1 MMLLLY
7 WSILVI
13 IFPQLIITKATMWSV
28 MLHFDRKYKF
38 VHISLD
44 KVKYVNMTS
53 EKEQQIFKTEFELD
67 NATKPSFVESDTGR
81 IYWATVQNL
90 DLQEK
95 YHGSCPHTYCNK
107 TMITLQK
114 MARWTVEATRSDIHN
129 NNDSFYISENGMNLN
144 IKFKRNSRTSNASFF
159 LPMEFNKMPEISI
172 FMRRRFLFDKKV
184 KLKNMENS
192 KIYSCVVV
200 EYPML
205 RCLLTND
212 STWKIELTYRPMQI
226 YRESIMSVSIGV
238 IGSEK
243 NTSQTVKFRKLA
255 YVRKL
260 FSFINIPY
268 KSISEV
274 EIKSMSIYQ
283 PIHISK
289 IVLTKI
295 LTDEEYG
302 CININRSNA
311 GETNCKVRKGKNW
324 LLKVISPE
332 EQERNFSVEIIQDTS
347 SFTEDLMWKYFSSY
361 GYMYIQYFSLK
372 SYGNG
377 EITDIN
383 LHFHNKSLRIN
394 EISLISNYTE
404 YKFKRN
410 EESSTHNSSVAGFS
424 RITKGIWCI

>member
-28 MLHFDRKYKF
+28 MLHFDSKYKF

-44 KVKYVNMTS
+44 KVKYVNITS
-53 EKEQQIFKTEFELD
+53 EKEQGNFNTEFELD

-95 YHGSCPHTYCNK
+95 YHGHCPHTFCNK

-114 MARWTVEATRSDIHN
+114 MARWTLEATRSDIHN
-129 NNDSFYISENGMNLN
+129 NNDSFYILGNGIDLN

-159 LPMEFNKMPEISI
+159 LAMESNKWSEISF
-172 FMRRRFLFDKKV
+172 FMRKRFLLDIKV

-192 KIYSCVVV
+192 KIYSCVAT
-200 EYPML
+200 EYPRL

-212 STWKIELTYRPMQI
+212 SMWKIELTYQPMQI
-226 YRESIMSVSIGV
+226 YREFIMSASIGV

-255 YVRKL
+255 YVHKL
-260 FSFINIPY
+260 SSVINIPY

-283 PIHISK
+283 SIHISK
-289 IVLTKI
+289 IVLTKM
-295 LTDEEYG
+295 LTDEEYD

-311 GETNCKVRKGKNW
+311 GETNCKVRKGKYE
-324 LLKVISPE
+324 KV
-332 EQERNFSVEIIQDTS
+332 RTA
-347 SFTEDLMWKYFSSY
+347 K
-361 GYMYIQYFSLK
+361 
-372 SYGNG
+372 
-377 EITDIN
+377 
-383 LHFHNKSLRIN
+383 
-394 EISLISNYTE
+394 
-404 YKFKRN
+404 
-410 EESSTHNSSVAGFS
+410 
-424 RITKGIWCI
+424 